1 MSVARLRET
10 ILVIVTFGLSLL
22 GYTLF
27 GLGSPASAAEVGK
40 GVLNPISD
48 APQEKTPKLTLPEMK
63 PLGPPAPE
71 EKTLTLTVPE
81 MKRVED
87 VPVYDASASDEGALR
102 KGALHV
108 RGTDFPWH
116 TGANN
121 IYIAGHR
128 LGYAGTKSYRVF
140 YDLDKLRNGDEV
152 ILTDANGTRY
162 TYEVFKE
169 FVTDPS
175 DVMVMEPIAGK
186 NIVTLQTCTLPDYK
200 ERLIVQAELQEVS

>member
-10 ILVIVTFGLSLL
+10 ILVIVMFGLGLL
-22 GYTLF
+22 GYALF
-27 GLGSPASAAEVGK
+27 GLGSPASAAEVGE
-40 GVLNPISD
+40 GVLDHISD
-48 APQEKTPKLTLPEMK
+48 APEEKTPKLTLPETN

-71 EKTLTLTVPE
+71 DKTLKLTVPE

-87 VPVYDASASDEGALR
+87 VPVYHAPASDEGALR
-102 KGALHV
+102 TGALHV

-116 TGANN
+116 TGAIN

-128 LGYAGTKSYRVF
+128 LGYSGTKSYLVF
-140 YDLDKLRNGDEV
+140 WDLDKLENGDEV

-169 FVTDPS
+169 FVANPS
-175 DVMVMEPIAGK
+175 DVMVMQPIAGK

-200 ERLIVQAELQEVS
+200 ERLIVQAELQDIS